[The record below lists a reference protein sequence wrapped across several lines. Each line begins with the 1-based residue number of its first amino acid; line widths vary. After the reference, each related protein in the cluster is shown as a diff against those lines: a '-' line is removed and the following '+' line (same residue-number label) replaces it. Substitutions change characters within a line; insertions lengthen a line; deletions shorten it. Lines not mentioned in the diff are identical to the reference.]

1 MNVLFVVPE
10 IRLDSVPQHIPF
22 WAGILAAIV
31 EQKGGNVA
39 ILDLKRKTTIAD
51 RMIIASGR
59 SNRHVLAIAD
69 HVLEQLAKLGVEK
82 VGIEGREQAD
92 WLLLDLGDVIVHLFR
107 PEVREFYNLEKMWA
121 VPLPEQLSR

>member
-1 MNVLFVVPE
+1 MIETILE
-10 IRLDSVPQHIPF
+10 DSK
-22 WAGILAAIV
+22 A
-31 EQKGGNVA
+31 EDVA
-39 ILDLKRKTTIAD
+39 IIDLKGKTTIAD